1 MDIATMLPIIRQQT
15 GTDPVN
21 MPTATLMPYVNMGFH
36 DLEWR
41 IVALINEHYFYGQST
56 IDTVANQSK
65 YSLPLGWSGANVAW
79 SRTPNTELR
88 KLISVWVKYSSS
100 AGKYTKATQSDQ
112 STAEEFIDT
121 YETLQDQWSPVFLIQ
136 DKALWI
142 YPAPT
147 AIVTAGI
154 KIEAIKKLVDLTS
167 TTVEA
172 NIWIPWE
179 YHDMIILATRPW
191 VFRHRWL
198 ANKAIE
204 AQNEYEAARSMM
216 LSKFTNFNTAP
227 VERGIYTPIH
237 LMK

>member
-1 MDIATMLPIIRQQT
+1 MDVATMLPIIRNQT
-15 GTDPVN
+15 GTDTVN

-36 DLEWR
+36 DLEGR
-41 IVALINEHYFYGQST
+41 IVALINEHYFYGSLT
-56 IDTVANQSK
+56 INTVANQVK
-65 YSLPLGWSGANVAW
+65 YSFPLGWSGASVAGD
-79 SRTPNTELR
+79 RTPNVELK
-88 KLISVWVKYSSS
+88 KLIEVWVKYSSD

-121 YETLQDQWSPVFLIQ
+121 YATLQDQSNPVYIIQ
-136 DKALWI
+136 DKALRL

-147 AIVTAGI
+147 AVVTAWI
-154 KIEAIKKLVDLTS
+154 KIEAIKKLLDLTS

-172 NIWIPWE
+172 DIGIPRE

-191 VFRHRWL
+191 VFRHRQL
-198 ANKAIE
+198 ANKAAE
-204 AQNEYEAARSMM
+204 AQAEYEQARSMM

-227 VERGIYTPIH
+227 IERGIYIPRH